1 MNKRTLLSV
10 LIAGA
15 CVAPF
20 MAQASNLQATSGEP
34 YTMKASDLA
43 KKEQELTNFPLMQS
57 VKETIRTLDNASV
70 ELIEPGR
77 AANPEN
83 VKRVEG
89 IVKASDWEYLF
100 PLRAQAYTYSN
111 FLKAVGK
118 FPALCQTYNDGRDSD
133 AICRKELATMFAH
146 FAQETGGHESWRP
159 EAEWRQA
166 LVHVRE
172 MGWSEGQKGGYNGEC
187 NPDVWQ
193 GQTWPCGKDKD
204 GDFLSYFGRGAKQ
217 LSYNYN
223 YGPFSEAMYGDVR
236 VLLDTPE
243 LVADTWL
250 NLASAI
256 FFFAYPQPPKPSMLQ
271 VIDGTWQPNEHDKA
285 NGLVPGFGV
294 TTQIIN
300 GGVECGGPT
309 EIAQS
314 QNRIKYYKEFANYL
328 KVPVPADEVLGCANM
343 KQFDEYGAG
352 ALKIYWEQDWG
363 WSADTPDGKTYA
375 CQLVGYQTPF
385 SAFKDGDYTKCVQ
398 KFYNVNIVND
408 DGTPVTPADTT
419 PADTTPS
426 EDTPADTTPAD
437 TTPSEDTPADTT
449 PPDDTTPADTT
460 PADDTAPVVVNHAP
474 VAIISGPVGA
484 VEAGAQ
490 VSLSAESS
498 TDEDGNKLTY
508 TWRSQDGQTLSGE
521 DKAVVTFTAP
531 EAATAKQYEVSLTVS
546 DGELSSTASYLL
558 NVKAKASTPSE
569 DEGAYP
575 GWSANSTYN
584 AGDIVNNH
592 GKLFQCKPFPYSGW
606 CNNAPTYYEP
616 GVGLAWS
623 DAWTAL

>member
-1 MNKRTLLSV
+1 RTLLSV

-15 CVAPF
+15 CVAPVI
-20 MAQASNLQATSGEP
+20 AQATMLKAESSVP

-43 KKEQELTNFPLMQS
+43 KKEKELTDFPLMKS
-57 VKETIRTLDNASV
+57 VKDTIRTLDNAQV
-70 ELIEPGR
+70 EQIEPGR
-77 AANPEN
+77 AANPVN

-89 IVKASDWEYLF
+89 ILKESDWEYLF
-100 PLRAQAYTYSN
+100 PLRAKDYSYSN

-118 FPALCQTYNDGRDSD
+118 FPALCDTYNDGRDSE

-146 FAQETGGHESWRP
+146 FAHETGGHESWRP
-159 EAEWRQA
+159 EPEWRQA
-166 LVHVRE
+166 LVYVRE

-236 VLLDTPE
+236 TLLDKPE

-271 VIDGTWQPNEHDKA
+271 VIDGTWQPNDHDKA

-343 KQFDEYGAG
+343 KQFDEGGAG

-398 KFYNVNIVND
+398 KFFNVNIVND
-408 DGTPVTPADTT
+408 DGSAVVPDETPA
-419 PADTTPS
+419 PAPAPS
-426 EDTPADTTPAD
+426 EDETPAPTPTPDETPA
-437 TTPSEDTPADTT
+437 PV
-449 PPDDTTPADTT
+449 PDDIPA
-460 PADDTAPVVVNHAP
+460 VVNHAP
-474 VAIISGPVGA
+474 VAQIAGPIGA

-490 VSLSAESS
+490 VSLSAEGS

-508 TWRSQDGQTLSGE
+508 TWRSQDGQTVTGD
-521 DKAVVTFTAP
+521 DKAVVTFNAP
-531 EAATAKQYEVSLTVS
+531 EAATAQQYEISLTVS
-546 DGELSSTASYLL
+546 DGELSSTTTYLL
-558 NVKAKASTPSE
+558 NVKAKAATPSQ
-569 DEGAYP
+569 DEGTSGSYP
-575 GWSANSTYN
+575 AWSANSKYS

-606 CNNAPTYYEP
+606 CNNAPMYYEP
-616 GVGLAWS
+616 GAGLAWS
-623 DAWTAL
+623 EAWTAL

>member
-1 MNKRTLLSV
+1 MNKRTLLSILV
-10 LIAGA
+10 AGA
-15 CVAPF
+15 CVAPV
-20 MAQASNLQATSGEP
+20 MAQANMLKAESSEP

-43 KKEQELTNFPLMQS
+43 KKEQELTDFPLMKS
-57 VKETIRTLDNASV
+57 VKATIRTLDNAQV
-70 ELIEPGR
+70 ELIEPGK
-77 AANPEN
+77 ATNPDN
-83 VKRVEG
+83 VKRVES
-89 IVKASDWEYLF
+89 ILKESDWEYLF
-100 PLRAQAYTYSN
+100 PLRAKEYSYSN

-118 FPALCQTYNDGRDSD
+118 FPALCDTYTDGRDSL

-166 LVHVRE
+166 LVYVRE

-223 YGPFSEAMYGDVR
+223 YGPFSEAMFGDVR
-236 VLLDTPE
+236 TLLDKPE

-271 VIDGTWQPNEHDKA
+271 VIDGTWQPNDHDKA

-314 QNRIKYYKEFANYL
+314 ENRIKYYKEFANYL
-328 KVPVPADEVLGCANM
+328 KVPVPENEVLGCANM
-343 KQFDEYGAG
+343 KQFDEGGAG

-385 SAFKDGDYTKCVQ
+385 SAFKEGDYTKCVQ
-398 KFYNVNIVND
+398 KFFNVNIIND
-408 DGTPVTPADTT
+408 DGSAVNPSDNTPADNT
-419 PADTTPS
+419 PADN
-426 EDTPADTTPAD
+426 TPADNTPAD
-437 TTPSEDTPADTT
+437 NTPADN
-449 PPDDTTPADTT
+449 TPADNT
-460 PADDTAPVVVNHAP
+460 PADDTPAVTNHAP
-474 VAIISGPVGA
+474 VAVISGPVGA
-484 VEAGAQ
+484 VDAGAQ
-490 VSLSAESS
+490 VSLSAEGS

-508 TWRSQDGQTLSGE
+508 TWRSQDGQTVSGE

-531 EAATAKQYEVSLTVS
+531 EAATAQQIEVSLTVS
-546 DGELSSTASYLL
+546 DGELSDTTTYLL
-558 NVKAKASTPSE
+558 NVKAKAQTPSG
-569 DEGAYP
+569 DEGSDTYAA
-575 GWSANSTYN
+575 WSANSKYN

-606 CNNAPTYYEP
+606 CNSAPAYYEP
-616 GVGLAWS
+616 GVGLAWA
-623 DAWTAL
+623 DAWIAL

>member
-15 CVAPF
+15 CVAPVI
-20 MAQASNLQATSGEP
+20 AQATMLKAESSVP
-34 YTMKASDLA
+34 YNMKASDLA
-43 KKEQELTNFPLMQS
+43 KKEKELTDFPLMKS
-57 VKETIRTLDNASV
+57 VKDTIRTLDNAQV
-70 ELIEPGR
+70 EQIEPGR
-77 AANPEN
+77 AANPVN

-89 IVKASDWEYLF
+89 ILKESDWEYLF
-100 PLRAQAYTYSN
+100 PLRAKDYSYSN

-118 FPALCQTYNDGRDSD
+118 FPALCDTYNDGRDSE

-166 LVHVRE
+166 LVYVRE

-236 VLLDTPE
+236 TLLDKPE

-271 VIDGTWQPNEHDKA
+271 VIDGTWQPNDHDKA

-343 KQFDEYGAG
+343 KQFDEGGAG

-398 KFYNVNIVND
+398 KFFNVNIVND
-408 DGTPVTPADTT
+408 DGSAVVPDETPA
-419 PADTTPS
+419 PAPAPS
-426 EDTPADTTPAD
+426 EDETPAPTPTPDETPA
-437 TTPSEDTPADTT
+437 PV
-449 PPDDTTPADTT
+449 PDDIPA
-460 PADDTAPVVVNHAP
+460 VVNHAP
-474 VAIISGPVGA
+474 VAQIAGPIGA

-490 VSLSAESS
+490 VSLSAEGS

-508 TWRSQDGQTLSGE
+508 TWRSQDGQTVTGD
-521 DKAVVTFTAP
+521 DKAVVTFNAP
-531 EAATAKQYEVSLTVS
+531 EAATAQQYEISLTVS
-546 DGELSSTASYLL
+546 DGELSSTTTYLL
-558 NVKAKASTPSE
+558 NVKAKAATPSQ
-569 DEGAYP
+569 DEGTSGSYP
-575 GWSANSTYN
+575 AWSANSKYS

-606 CNNAPTYYEP
+606 CNNAPMYYEP
-616 GVGLAWS
+616 GAGLAWS
-623 DAWTAL
+623 EAWTAL

>member
-15 CVAPF
+15 CIAPV
-20 MAQASNLQATSGEP
+20 MAQATMLKAESSEP

-43 KKEQELTNFPLMQS
+43 KKEKELTDFPLMQS
-57 VKETIRTLDNASV
+57 VKDTIRTLDNASV
-70 ELIEPGR
+70 EQIEPGR
-77 AANPEN
+77 ASNPAN

-89 IVKASDWEYLF
+89 ILKESDWEYLF
-100 PLRAQAYTYSN
+100 PLRAKDYSYSN

-118 FPALCQTYNDGRDSD
+118 FPALCDTYKDGRDSD

-166 LVHVRE
+166 LVYVRE

-187 NPDVWQ
+187 NTDVWQ

-223 YGPFSEAMYGDVR
+223 YGPFSEAMYGDVK
-236 VLLDTPE
+236 VLLEKPE

-271 VIDGTWQPNEHDKA
+271 VIDGTWQPNDHDKA

-343 KQFDEYGAG
+343 KQFDEGGAG

-363 WSADTPDGKTYA
+363 WSADTPDGKTYS

-385 SAFKDGDYTKCVQ
+385 SAFKEGDYTKCVQ
-398 KFYNVNIVND
+398 KFFNVNIVND
-408 DGTPVTPADTT
+408 DGSATKPDETPVTPTPDETPVIPVPDETPVTPVPDET
-419 PADTTPS
+419 PA
-426 EDTPADTTPAD
+426 A
-437 TTPSEDTPADTT
+437 
-449 PPDDTTPADTT
+449 
-460 PADDTAPVVVNHAP
+460 VNHAP
-474 VAIISGPVGA
+474 VAQIAGPIGA

-490 VSLSAESS
+490 VSLSAEGS

-508 TWRSQDGQTLSGE
+508 TWRSQDGQTVTGD

-531 EAATAKQYEVSLTVS
+531 EAATAQQYEVSLTVS
-546 DGELSSTASYLL
+546 DGELSNSTTYLL
-558 NVKAKASTPSE
+558 NVKAKAATPSQ
-569 DEGAYP
+569 DEGTSGDYAA
-575 GWSANSTYN
+575 WSANSKYK

-606 CNNAPTYYEP
+606 CNNAPAYYEP
-616 GVGLAWS
+616 GAGLAWS

>member
-15 CVAPF
+15 CVAPVI
-20 MAQASNLQATSGEP
+20 AQATMLKAESSVP

-43 KKEQELTNFPLMQS
+43 KKEKELTDFPLMKS
-57 VKETIRTLDNASV
+57 VKDTIRTLDNAQV
-70 ELIEPGR
+70 EQIEPGR
-77 AANPEN
+77 AANPVN

-89 IVKASDWEYLF
+89 ILKESDWEYLF
-100 PLRAQAYTYSN
+100 PLRAKDYSYSN

-118 FPALCQTYNDGRDSD
+118 FPALCDTYNDGRDSE

-159 EAEWRQA
+159 EPEWRQA
-166 LVHVRE
+166 LVYVRE

-236 VLLDTPE
+236 TLLDKPE

-271 VIDGTWQPNEHDKA
+271 VIDGTWQPNDHDKA

-343 KQFDEYGAG
+343 KQFDEGGAG

-398 KFYNVNIVND
+398 KFFNVNIVND
-408 DGTPVTPADTT
+408 DGSAVVPDETPA
-419 PADTTPS
+419 PAPAPS
-426 EDTPADTTPAD
+426 EDETPAPTPTPDETPA
-437 TTPSEDTPADTT
+437 PV
-449 PPDDTTPADTT
+449 PDDIPA
-460 PADDTAPVVVNHAP
+460 VVNHAP
-474 VAIISGPVGA
+474 VAQIAGPIGA

-490 VSLSAESS
+490 VSLSAEGS

-508 TWRSQDGQTLSGE
+508 TWRSQDGQTITGD
-521 DKAVVTFTAP
+521 DKAVVTFNAP
-531 EAATAKQYEVSLTVS
+531 EAATAQQYEISLTVS
-546 DGELSSTASYLL
+546 DGELSSTTTYLL
-558 NVKAKASTPSE
+558 NVKAKAATPSQ
-569 DEGAYP
+569 DEGTSGSYP
-575 GWSANSTYN
+575 AWSANSKYS

-606 CNNAPTYYEP
+606 CNNAPMYYEP
-616 GVGLAWS
+616 GAGLAWS
-623 DAWTAL
+623 EAWTAL

>member
-20 MAQASNLQATSGEP
+20 MAQAANLKETSSEP
-34 YTMKASDLA
+34 YTIKASDLA
-43 KKEQELTNFPLMQS
+43 KKEKELTDFPLMAS
-57 VKETIRTLDNASV
+57 VKETIQTLDNAQV

-77 AANPEN
+77 AANPDN

-118 FPALCQTYNDGRDSD
+118 FPALCKTYNDGRDSD

-146 FAQETGGHESWRP
+146 FAHESWRP

-236 VLLDTPE
+236 TLLDKPE

-271 VIDGTWQPNEHDKA
+271 VIDGTWQPNDHDKA

-328 KVPVPADEVLGCANM
+328 KVPVPANEVLGCANM
-343 KQFDEYGAG
+343 KQFDEGGAG

-363 WSADTPDGKTYA
+363 WSADTPDGKTYS

-385 SAFKDGDYTKCVQ
+385 SAFKEGDYSKCVQ
-398 KFYNVNIVND
+398 KFFNVKIVND
-408 DGTPVTPADTT
+408 DGSSVTPDETPVTPTPTPSGDET
-419 PADTTPS
+419 PAPTP
-426 EDTPADTTPAD
+426 TPDETPV
-437 TTPSEDTPADTT
+437 E
-449 PPDDTTPADTT
+449 
-460 PADDTAPVVVNHAP
+460 PVVVNHAP
-474 VAIISGPVGA
+474 VAQIAGPIGA

-490 VSLSAESS
+490 VSLSAEGS
-498 TDEDGNKLTY
+498 TDPDGNKLTY
-508 TWRSQDGQTLSGE
+508 TWRSQDGQTVTGQ

-531 EAATAKQYEVSLTVS
+531 ESATAQQYEVSLTVS
-546 DGELSSTASYLL
+546 DGELSSTTSYLL
-558 NVKAKASTPSE
+558 NVKAKAATPSGE
-569 DEGAYP
+569 DTSYP
-575 GWSANSTYN
+575 AWSANSKYN

-606 CNNAPTYYEP
+606 CNNSPTYYEP
-616 GVGLAWS
+616 GAGLAWAE
-623 DAWTAL
+623 AWTAL

>member
-15 CVAPF
+15 CVAPL
-20 MAQASNLQATSGEP
+20 MAQAANLKETSSEP

-43 KKEQELTNFPLMQS
+43 KKEKELTNFPLMTS
-57 VKETIRTLDNASV
+57 VKETIRTLDNAQV
-70 ELIEPGR
+70 EMIEPGR
-77 AANPEN
+77 TANPEN

-118 FPALCQTYNDGRDSD
+118 FPALCKTYDDGRDSD

-193 GQTWPCGKDKD
+193 GKTWPCGKDKD

-236 VLLDTPE
+236 TLLDKPE

-271 VIDGTWQPNEHDKA
+271 VIDGTWQPNDHDKA

-328 KVPVPADEVLGCANM
+328 KVPVPANEVLGCANM

-363 WSADTPDGKTYA
+363 WSPDTPNGSTYA

-398 KFYNVNIVND
+398 KNYKVNIVND
-408 DGTPVTPADTT
+408 DGSADTQVTPAPT
-419 PADTTPS
+419 PAP
-426 EDTPADTTPAD
+426 TPAEDETPAPAPAPVPD
-437 TTPSEDTPADTT
+437 ETPAE
-449 PPDDTTPADTT
+449 
-460 PADDTAPVVVNHAP
+460 PVVVNHAP
-474 VAIISGPVGA
+474 VAQIAGPIGA

-490 VSLSAESS
+490 VSLSAEGS
-498 TDEDGNKLTY
+498 TDADGNTLTY
-508 TWRSQDGQTLSGE
+508 TWRAQDGQTVAGE

-531 EAATAKQYEVSLTVS
+531 ESATAQQYEVSLTVS
-546 DGELSSTASYLL
+546 DGELSSTTSYLL

-569 DEGAYP
+569 DTSYP
-575 GWSANSTYN
+575 AWSANSKYN

-606 CNNAPTYYEP
+606 CNSAPSYYEP
-616 GVGLAWS
+616 GAGLAWA

>member
-15 CVAPF
+15 CIAPV
-20 MAQASNLQATSGEP
+20 MAQATMLKAESSEP

-43 KKEQELTNFPLMQS
+43 KKEKELTDFPLMQS
-57 VKETIRTLDNASV
+57 VKDTIRTLDNASV
-70 ELIEPGR
+70 EQIEPGR
-77 AANPEN
+77 ASNPAN

-89 IVKASDWEYLF
+89 ILKESDWEYLF
-100 PLRAQAYTYSN
+100 PLRAKDYSYSN

-118 FPALCQTYNDGRDSD
+118 FPALCDTYKDGRDSD
-133 AICRKELATMFAH
+133 AICRKALATMFAH

-166 LVHVRE
+166 LVYVRE

-187 NPDVWQ
+187 NTDVWQ

-223 YGPFSEAMYGDVR
+223 YGPFSEAMYGDVK
-236 VLLDTPE
+236 VLLEKPE

-271 VIDGTWQPNEHDKA
+271 VIDGTWQPNDRDKA

-343 KQFDEYGAG
+343 KQFDEGGAG

-363 WSADTPDGKTYA
+363 WSADTPDGKTYS

-385 SAFKDGDYTKCVQ
+385 SAFKDGDYTRCVQ
-398 KFYNVNIVND
+398 KFYKVNIVND
-408 DGTPVTPADTT
+408 DGSATTPDKIPVTPTPVPDETPTPVPDET
-419 PADTTPS
+419 PA
-426 EDTPADTTPAD
+426 A
-437 TTPSEDTPADTT
+437 
-449 PPDDTTPADTT
+449 
-460 PADDTAPVVVNHAP
+460 VNHAP
-474 VAIISGPVGA
+474 VAQIAGPIGA

-490 VSLSAESS
+490 VSLSAEGS

-508 TWRSQDGQTLSGE
+508 TWRSQDGQTVTGD

-531 EAATAKQYEVSLTVS
+531 EAATAQQYEVSLTVS
-546 DGELSSTASYLL
+546 DGELSNSTTYLL
-558 NVKAKASTPSE
+558 NVKAKEAAPSQ
-569 DEGAYP
+569 DEGTSGDYAA
-575 GWSANSTYN
+575 WSANSKYK

-606 CNNAPTYYEP
+606 CNNAPAYYEP
-616 GVGLAWS
+616 GAGLAWS
-623 DAWTAL
+623 EAWTAL

>member
-10 LIAGA
+10 LVAGA

-20 MAQASNLQATSGEP
+20 MAQAASLQATTSEP
-34 YTMKASDLA
+34 YTMNASDLA
-43 KKEQELTNFPLMQS
+43 KKEKELTSFPLMDA
-57 VKETIRTLDNASV
+57 VKETIKTLDNAQV

-118 FPALCQTYNDGRDSD
+118 FPALCKTYNDGRDSD

-236 VLLDTPE
+236 TLLDKPE

-271 VIDGTWQPNEHDKA
+271 VIDGTWQPNDHDKA

-314 QNRIKYYKEFANYL
+314 ENRIKYYKEFANYL
-328 KVPVPADEVLGCANM
+328 KVPVPANEVLGCANM
-343 KQFDEYGAG
+343 KQFDEGGAG

-363 WSADTPDGKTYA
+363 WSADTPSGETYS

-385 SAFKDGDYTKCVQ
+385 SAFKEGDYSKCVQ
-398 KFYNVNIVND
+398 KFFNVNIVND
-408 DGTPVTPADTT
+408 DGSVTPDETPVTPT
-419 PADTTPS
+419 PTPS
-426 EDTPADTTPAD
+426 EDETPAPAPVPDETPA
-437 TTPSEDTPADTT
+437 EPA
-449 PPDDTTPADTT
+449 
-460 PADDTAPVVVNHAP
+460 VVNHAP
-474 VAIISGPVGA
+474 VAHIAGPIGA
-484 VEAGAQ
+484 VEAGAH
-490 VSLSAESS
+490 VSLSAEGS
-498 TDEDGNKLTY
+498 TDADGNALTY
-508 TWRSQDGQTLSGE
+508 TWRSQDGQTVTGQ

-531 EAATAKQYEVSLTVS
+531 ESATAQQIEISLTVS
-546 DGELSSTASYLL
+546 DGELSSTTSYLL
-558 NVKAKASTPSE
+558 NVKAKAAPSQ
-569 DEGAYP
+569 DEGTSGDYAA
-575 GWSANSTYN
+575 WSANSKYK

-606 CNNAPTYYEP
+606 CNNAPAYYEP
-616 GVGLAWS
+616 GAGLAWS

>member
-15 CVAPF
+15 CVAPVI
-20 MAQASNLQATSGEP
+20 AQATMLKAESSVP

-43 KKEQELTNFPLMQS
+43 KKEKELTDFPLMKS
-57 VKETIRTLDNASV
+57 VKDTIRTLDNAQV
-70 ELIEPGR
+70 EQIEPGR
-77 AANPEN
+77 AANPVN

-89 IVKASDWEYLF
+89 ILKESDWEYLF
-100 PLRAQAYTYSN
+100 PLRAKDYSYSN

-118 FPALCQTYNDGRDSD
+118 FPALCDTYNDGRDSE

-159 EAEWRQA
+159 EPEWRQA
-166 LVHVRE
+166 LVYVRE

-236 VLLDTPE
+236 TLLDKPE

-271 VIDGTWQPNEHDKA
+271 VIDGTWQPNDHDKA

-343 KQFDEYGAG
+343 KQFDEGGAG

-398 KFYNVNIVND
+398 KFFNVNIVND
-408 DGTPVTPADTT
+408 DGSAVVPDETPA
-419 PADTTPS
+419 PAPAPS
-426 EDTPADTTPAD
+426 EDETPAPTPTPDETPA
-437 TTPSEDTPADTT
+437 PV
-449 PPDDTTPADTT
+449 PDDIPA
-460 PADDTAPVVVNHAP
+460 VVNHAP
-474 VAIISGPVGA
+474 VAQIAGPIGA

-490 VSLSAESS
+490 VSLSAEGS

-508 TWRSQDGQTLSGE
+508 TWRSQDGQTVTGD
-521 DKAVVTFTAP
+521 DKAVVTFNAP
-531 EAATAKQYEVSLTVS
+531 EAATAQQYEISLTVS
-546 DGELSSTASYLL
+546 DGELSSTTTYLL
-558 NVKAKASTPSE
+558 NVKAKAATPSQ
-569 DEGAYP
+569 DEGTSGSYP
-575 GWSANSTYN
+575 AWSANSKYS

-606 CNNAPTYYEP
+606 CNNAPAYYEP
-616 GVGLAWS
+616 GAGLAWS

>member
-15 CVAPF
+15 CVAPVI
-20 MAQASNLQATSGEP
+20 AQATMLKAESSVP

-43 KKEQELTNFPLMQS
+43 KKEKELTDFPLMKS
-57 VKETIRTLDNASV
+57 VKDTIRTLDNAQV
-70 ELIEPGR
+70 EQIEPGR
-77 AANPEN
+77 AANPVN

-89 IVKASDWEYLF
+89 ILKESDWEYLF
-100 PLRAQAYTYSN
+100 PLRAKDYSYSN

-118 FPALCQTYNDGRDSD
+118 FPALCDTYNDGRDSE

-159 EAEWRQA
+159 EPEWRQA
-166 LVHVRE
+166 LVYVRE

-236 VLLDTPE
+236 TLLDKPE

-271 VIDGTWQPNEHDKA
+271 VIDGTWQPNDHDKA

-343 KQFDEYGAG
+343 KQFDEGGAG

-398 KFYNVNIVND
+398 KFFNVNIVND
-408 DGTPVTPADTT
+408 DGSAVVPDETPA
-419 PADTTPS
+419 PAPAPS
-426 EDTPADTTPAD
+426 EDETPAPTPTPDETPA
-437 TTPSEDTPADTT
+437 PV
-449 PPDDTTPADTT
+449 PDDIPA
-460 PADDTAPVVVNHAP
+460 VVNHAP
-474 VAIISGPVGA
+474 VAQIAGPIGA

-490 VSLSAESS
+490 VSLSAEGS

-508 TWRSQDGQTLSGE
+508 TWRSQDGQTVTGD
-521 DKAVVTFTAP
+521 DKAVVTFNAP
-531 EAATAKQYEVSLTVS
+531 EAATAQQYEISLTVS
-546 DGELSSTASYLL
+546 DGELSSTTTYLL
-558 NVKAKASTPSE
+558 NVKAKAATPSQ
-569 DEGAYP
+569 DEGTSGSYP
-575 GWSANSTYN
+575 AWSANSKYS

-592 GKLFQCKPFPYSGW
+592 GKQFQCKPFPYSGW
-606 CNNAPTYYEP
+606 CNNAPMYYEP
-616 GVGLAWS
+616 GAGLAWS
-623 DAWTAL
+623 EAWTAL

>member
-10 LIAGA
+10 LIARA
-15 CVAPF
+15 CVAPL
-20 MAQASNLQATSGEP
+20 MAQAANLKETSSEP
-34 YTMKASDLA
+34 YTIKASDLA
-43 KKEQELTNFPLMQS
+43 KKEKELTDFPLMAS
-57 VKETIRTLDNASV
+57 VKETIQTLDNAQV

-77 AANPEN
+77 AANPDN

-118 FPALCQTYNDGRDSD
+118 FPALCKTYNDGRDSD

-236 VLLDTPE
+236 TLLDKPE

-271 VIDGTWQPNEHDKA
+271 VIDGTWQPNDHDKA

-328 KVPVPADEVLGCANM
+328 KVPVPANEVLGCANM
-343 KQFDEYGAG
+343 KQFDEGGAG

-363 WSADTPDGKTYA
+363 WSADTPDGKTYS

-385 SAFKDGDYTKCVQ
+385 SAFKDGDYSKCVQ
-398 KFYNVNIVND
+398 HFFNVKIVND
-408 DGTPVTPADTT
+408 EGSSETPDETPVTPT
-419 PADTTPS
+419 PTPS
-426 EDTPADTTPAD
+426 
-437 TTPSEDTPADTT
+437 
-449 PPDDTTPADTT
+449 DDET
-460 PADDTAPVVVNHAP
+460 PVVVNHAP
-474 VAIISGPVGA
+474 VAQIAGPIGA

-490 VSLSAESS
+490 VSLSAEGS
-498 TDEDGNKLTY
+498 TDPDGNTLTY
-508 TWRSQDGQTLSGE
+508 TWRSQDGQTVTGQ

-531 EAATAKQYEVSLTVS
+531 ESATAQQYEVSLTVS
-546 DGELSSTASYLL
+546 DGELSSTTSYLL
-558 NVKAKASTPSE
+558 NVKAKAATPSGE
-569 DEGAYP
+569 DTSYP
-575 GWSANSTYN
+575 AWSANSKYN

-616 GVGLAWS
+616 GAGLAWAE
-623 DAWTAL
+623 AWTAL

>member
-15 CVAPF
+15 CVAPVI
-20 MAQASNLQATSGEP
+20 AQATMLKAESSVP

-43 KKEQELTNFPLMQS
+43 KKEKELTDFPLMKS
-57 VKETIRTLDNASV
+57 VKDTIRTLDNAQV
-70 ELIEPGR
+70 EQIEPGR
-77 AANPEN
+77 AANPVN

-89 IVKASDWEYLF
+89 ILKESDWEYLF
-100 PLRAQAYTYSN
+100 PLRAKDYSYSN

-118 FPALCQTYNDGRDSD
+118 FPALCDTYNDGRDSE

-159 EAEWRQA
+159 EPEWRQA
-166 LVHVRE
+166 LVYVRE

-236 VLLDTPE
+236 TLLDKPE

-271 VIDGTWQPNEHDKA
+271 VIDGTWQPNDHDKA

-343 KQFDEYGAG
+343 KQFDEGGAG

-398 KFYNVNIVND
+398 KFFNVNIVND
-408 DGTPVTPADTT
+408 DGSAVVPDETPA
-419 PADTTPS
+419 PAPAPS
-426 EDTPADTTPAD
+426 EDETPAPIPTPDETPA
-437 TTPSEDTPADTT
+437 PV
-449 PPDDTTPADTT
+449 PDDIPA
-460 PADDTAPVVVNHAP
+460 VVNHAP
-474 VAIISGPVGA
+474 VAQIAGPIGA

-490 VSLSAESS
+490 VSLSAEGS

-508 TWRSQDGQTLSGE
+508 TWRSQDGQTVTGD
-521 DKAVVTFTAP
+521 DKAVVTFNAP
-531 EAATAKQYEVSLTVS
+531 EAATAQQYEISLTVS
-546 DGELSSTASYLL
+546 DGELSSTTTYLL
-558 NVKAKASTPSE
+558 NVKAKAATPSQ
-569 DEGAYP
+569 DEGTSGSYP
-575 GWSANSTYN
+575 AWSANSKYS

-606 CNNAPTYYEP
+606 CNNAPMYYEP
-616 GVGLAWS
+616 GAGLAWS
-623 DAWTAL
+623 EAWTAL

>member
-15 CVAPF
+15 CVAPL
-20 MAQASNLQATSGEP
+20 MAQAANLKETSSEP
-34 YTMKASDLA
+34 YTIKASDLA
-43 KKEQELTNFPLMQS
+43 KKEKELTDFPLMAS
-57 VKETIRTLDNASV
+57 VKETIQTLDNAQV

-77 AANPEN
+77 AANPDN

-118 FPALCQTYNDGRDSD
+118 FPALCKTYNDGRDSD

-236 VLLDTPE
+236 TLLDKPE

-271 VIDGTWQPNEHDKA
+271 VIDGTWQPNDHDKA

-328 KVPVPADEVLGCANM
+328 KVPVPANEVLGCANM
-343 KQFDEYGAG
+343 KQFDEGGAG

-363 WSADTPDGKTYA
+363 WSADTPDGKTYS

-385 SAFKDGDYTKCVQ
+385 SAFKDGDYSKCVQ
-398 KFYNVNIVND
+398 HFFNVKIVND
-408 DGTPVTPADTT
+408 EGSSETPDETPVTPT
-419 PADTTPS
+419 PTPS
-426 EDTPADTTPAD
+426 
-437 TTPSEDTPADTT
+437 
-449 PPDDTTPADTT
+449 DDET
-460 PADDTAPVVVNHAP
+460 PVVVNHAP
-474 VAIISGPVGA
+474 VAQIAGPIGA

-490 VSLSAESS
+490 VSLSAEGS
-498 TDEDGNKLTY
+498 TDPDGNTLTY
-508 TWRSQDGQTLSGE
+508 TWRSKDGQTVTGQ

-531 EAATAKQYEVSLTVS
+531 ESATAQQYEVSLTVS
-546 DGELSSTASYLL
+546 DGELSSTTSYLL
-558 NVKAKASTPSE
+558 NVKAKAATPSGE
-569 DEGAYP
+569 DTSYP
-575 GWSANSTYN
+575 AWSANSKYN

-616 GVGLAWS
+616 GAGLAWAE
-623 DAWTAL
+623 AWTAL

>member
-15 CVAPF
+15 CVAPL
-20 MAQASNLQATSGEP
+20 MAQAANLKETSSEP
-34 YTMKASDLA
+34 YTIKASDLA
-43 KKEQELTNFPLMQS
+43 KKEKELTDFPLMAS
-57 VKETIRTLDNASV
+57 VKETIQTLDNAQV

-77 AANPEN
+77 AANPDN

-118 FPALCQTYNDGRDSD
+118 FPALCKTYNDGRDSD

-236 VLLDTPE
+236 TLLDKPE

-271 VIDGTWQPNEHDKA
+271 VIDGTWQPNDHDKA

-328 KVPVPADEVLGCANM
+328 KVPVPANEVLGCANM
-343 KQFDEYGAG
+343 KQFDEGGAG

-363 WSADTPDGKTYA
+363 WSADTPDGKTYS

-385 SAFKDGDYTKCVQ
+385 SAFKDGDYSKCVQ
-398 KFYNVNIVND
+398 HFFNVKIVND
-408 DGTPVTPADTT
+408 EGSSETPDETPVTPT
-419 PADTTPS
+419 PTPS
-426 EDTPADTTPAD
+426 
-437 TTPSEDTPADTT
+437 
-449 PPDDTTPADTT
+449 DDET
-460 PADDTAPVVVNHAP
+460 PVVVNHAP
-474 VAIISGPVGA
+474 VAQIAGPIGA

-490 VSLSAESS
+490 VSLSAEGS
-498 TDEDGNKLTY
+498 TDPDGNTLTY
-508 TWRSQDGQTLSGE
+508 TWRSQDGQTVTGQ

-531 EAATAKQYEVSLTVS
+531 ESATAQQYEVSLTVS
-546 DGELSSTASYLL
+546 DGELSSTTSYLL
-558 NVKAKASTPSE
+558 NVKAKAATPSGE
-569 DEGAYP
+569 DTSYP
-575 GWSANSTYN
+575 AWSANSKYN

-592 GKLFQCKPFPYSGW
+592 GKLFQCEPFPYSGW

-616 GVGLAWS
+616 GAGLAWAE
-623 DAWTAL
+623 AWTAL

>member
-15 CVAPF
+15 CIAPV
-20 MAQASNLQATSGEP
+20 MAQATMLKAESSEP

-43 KKEQELTNFPLMQS
+43 KKEKELTDFPLMQS
-57 VKETIRTLDNASV
+57 VKDTIRTLDNASV
-70 ELIEPGR
+70 EQIEPGR
-77 AANPEN
+77 ASNPAN

-89 IVKASDWEYLF
+89 ILKESDWEYLF
-100 PLRAQAYTYSN
+100 PLRAKDYSYSN

-118 FPALCQTYNDGRDSD
+118 FPALCDTYKDGRDSD

-166 LVHVRE
+166 LVYVRE

-223 YGPFSEAMYGDVR
+223 YGPFSEAMYGDVK
-236 VLLDTPE
+236 VLLDKPE

-271 VIDGTWQPNEHDKA
+271 VIDGTWQPNDHDKA

-343 KQFDEYGAG
+343 KQFDEGGAG

-363 WSADTPDGKTYA
+363 WSADTPDGKTYS

-398 KFYNVNIVND
+398 KFFNVNIVND
-408 DGTPVTPADTT
+408 DGSATKPDETPVTPTPDETPVTPVPDETPVTPVPDET
-419 PADTTPS
+419 PA
-426 EDTPADTTPAD
+426 A
-437 TTPSEDTPADTT
+437 
-449 PPDDTTPADTT
+449 
-460 PADDTAPVVVNHAP
+460 VNHAP
-474 VAIISGPVGA
+474 VAQIAGPIGA

-490 VSLSAESS
+490 VSLSAEGS

-508 TWRSQDGQTLSGE
+508 TWRSQDGQTVTGD

-531 EAATAKQYEVSLTVS
+531 EAATAQQYEVSLTVS
-546 DGELSSTASYLL
+546 DGELSSTTTYLL
-558 NVKAKASTPSE
+558 NVKAKAATPSQ
-569 DEGAYP
+569 DEGTSGSYP
-575 GWSANSTYN
+575 AWSANSKYS

-606 CNNAPTYYEP
+606 CNNAPMYYEP
-616 GVGLAWS
+616 GAGLAWS
-623 DAWTAL
+623 EAWTAL

>member
-10 LIAGA
+10 LVAGA

-20 MAQASNLQATSGEP
+20 MAQAASLQATTSEP
-34 YTMKASDLA
+34 YTMNASDLA
-43 KKEQELTNFPLMQS
+43 KKEKELTSFPLMDA
-57 VKETIRTLDNASV
+57 VKETIKTLDNAQV

-118 FPALCQTYNDGRDSD
+118 FPALCKTYNDGRDSD

-236 VLLDTPE
+236 TLLDKPE

-271 VIDGTWQPNEHDKA
+271 VIDGTWQPNDHDKA

-314 QNRIKYYKEFANYL
+314 ENRIKYYKEFANYL
-328 KVPVPADEVLGCANM
+328 KVPVPANEVLGCANM
-343 KQFDEYGAG
+343 KQFDEGGAG

-363 WSADTPDGKTYA
+363 WSADTPSGETYS

-385 SAFKDGDYTKCVQ
+385 SAFKEGDYSKCVQ
-398 KFYNVNIVND
+398 KFFNVNIVND
-408 DGTPVTPADTT
+408 DGSVTPDETPVTPT
-419 PADTTPS
+419 PTPS
-426 EDTPADTTPAD
+426 EDETPAPVPDETPA
-437 TTPSEDTPADTT
+437 EPA
-449 PPDDTTPADTT
+449 
-460 PADDTAPVVVNHAP
+460 VVNHAP
-474 VAIISGPVGA
+474 VAHIAGPIGA
-484 VEAGAQ
+484 VEAGAH
-490 VSLSAESS
+490 VSLSAEGS
-498 TDEDGNKLTY
+498 TDADGNALTY
-508 TWRSQDGQTLSGE
+508 TWRSQDGQTVTGQ

-531 EAATAKQYEVSLTVS
+531 ESATAQQIEISLTVS
-546 DGELSSTASYLL
+546 DGELSSTTSYLL
-558 NVKAKASTPSE
+558 NVKAKAAPSQ
-569 DEGAYP
+569 DEGTSGDYAA
-575 GWSANSTYN
+575 WSANSKYK

-606 CNNAPTYYEP
+606 CNNAPAYYEP
-616 GVGLAWS
+616 GAGLAWS

>member
-10 LIAGA
+10 LVAGA
-15 CVAPF
+15 CIAPF
-20 MAQASNLQATSGEP
+20 MNQAASLQATSSEP

-43 KKEQELTNFPLMQS
+43 KKEHELTSFPLMAS
-57 VKETIRTLDNASV
+57 VKDTIRTLDNAQV
-70 ELIEPGR
+70 EMIEPGR
-77 AANPEN
+77 AANPDN

-89 IVKASDWEYLF
+89 IVKESDWEYLF
-100 PLRAQAYTYSN
+100 PMRAASYTYSN

-118 FPALCQTYNDGRDSD
+118 FPALCKSYNDGRDSD

-187 NPDVWQ
+187 NPEIWQ

-204 GDFLSYFGRGAKQ
+204 GDFVSYFGRGAKQ

-223 YGPFSEAMYGDVR
+223 YGPFSEAMFGTVR
-236 VLLDTPE
+236 ILLDKPE

-271 VIDGTWQPNEHDKA
+271 VIDGTWQPNDHDKA

-328 KVPVPADEVLGCANM
+328 KVPIPANEVLGCANM
-343 KQFDEYGAG
+343 KQFDEGGSG

-363 WSADTPDGKTYA
+363 WSAETPSGQTYS

-385 SAFKDGDYTKCVQ
+385 SAFKDGDYTRCVL
-398 KFYNVNIVND
+398 KNFNVNISGDENSSIK
-408 DGTPVTPADTT
+408 PE
-419 PADTTPS
+419 
-426 EDTPADTTPAD
+426 EDI
-437 TTPSEDTPADTT
+437 SGGNEES
-449 PPDDTTPADTT
+449 
-460 PADDTAPVVVNHAP
+460 VP
-474 VAIISGPVGA
+474 VAHISGPIGA
-484 VEAGAQ
+484 VDAGAR
-490 VSLSAESS
+490 VSLSAEGS
-498 TDEDGNKLTY
+498 TYKKGNKLTY
-508 TWRSQDGQTLSGE
+508 TWRFLDGQIIDGYNKT
-521 DKAVVTFTAP
+521 VVTLKAP
-531 EAATAKQYEVSLTVS
+531 ETTTDQQYEISLTVS
-546 DGELSSTASYLL
+546 DGRLSSSTSYLL
-558 NVKAKASTPSE
+558 NVKAKSQASLD
-569 DEGAYP
+569 DEGTTGSYP
-575 GWSANSTYN
+575 SWSANKKYN
-584 AGDIVNNH
+584 SGDIVNNN
-592 GKLFQCKPFPYSGW
+592 GALFQCKPFPYGGW
-606 CNNAPTYYEP
+606 CNNSPSYYEP
-616 GVGLAWS
+616 GVGHAWS

>member
-15 CVAPF
+15 CIAPV
-20 MAQASNLQATSGEP
+20 MAQATMLKAESSEP

-43 KKEQELTNFPLMQS
+43 KKEKELTDFPLMQS
-57 VKETIRTLDNASV
+57 VKDTIRTLDNASV
-70 ELIEPGR
+70 EQIEPGR
-77 AANPEN
+77 ASNPVN

-89 IVKASDWEYLF
+89 ILNESDWEYLF
-100 PLRAQAYTYSN
+100 PLRAKDYSYSN

-118 FPALCQTYNDGRDSD
+118 FPALCDTYKDGRDSD

-166 LVHVRE
+166 LVYVRE

-187 NPDVWQ
+187 NTDVWQ

-223 YGPFSEAMYGDVR
+223 YGPFSEAMYGDVK
-236 VLLDTPE
+236 VLLEKPE

-271 VIDGTWQPNEHDKA
+271 VIDGTWQPNDRDKA

-328 KVPVPADEVLGCANM
+328 KVPVPANEVLGCANM
-343 KQFDEYGAG
+343 KQFDEGGAG

-363 WSADTPDGKTYA
+363 WSADTPDGKTYS

-408 DGTPVTPADTT
+408 DGSATKPDETPVTPT
-419 PADTTPS
+419 PTPS
-426 EDTPADTTPAD
+426 EDETPVTPTPTPDETPAEPA
-437 TTPSEDTPADTT
+437 A
-449 PPDDTTPADTT
+449 
-460 PADDTAPVVVNHAP
+460 VNHAP
-474 VAIISGPVGA
+474 VAQIAGPIGA

-490 VSLSAESS
+490 VSLSAEGS

-508 TWRSQDGQTLSGE
+508 TWRSQDGQTVTGD

-531 EAATAKQYEVSLTVS
+531 EAATAQQYEVSLTVS
-546 DGELSSTASYLL
+546 DGELSSTTSYLL
-558 NVKAKASTPSE
+558 NVKAKEAAPSK
-569 DEGAYP
+569 DEGTSGDYAA
-575 GWSANSTYN
+575 WSANSKYK

-606 CNNAPTYYEP
+606 CNNAPAYYEP
-616 GVGLAWS
+616 GAGLAWS

>member
-15 CVAPF
+15 CVAPVI
-20 MAQASNLQATSGEP
+20 AQATMLKAESSVP

-43 KKEQELTNFPLMQS
+43 KKEKELTDFPLMKS
-57 VKETIRTLDNASV
+57 VKDTIRTLDNAQV
-70 ELIEPGR
+70 EQIEPGR
-77 AANPEN
+77 AANPVN

-89 IVKASDWEYLF
+89 ILKESDWEYLF
-100 PLRAQAYTYSN
+100 PLRAKDYSYSN

-118 FPALCQTYNDGRDSD
+118 FPALCDTYNDGRDSD

-159 EAEWRQA
+159 EPEWRQA
-166 LVHVRE
+166 LVYVRE

-236 VLLDTPE
+236 TLLDKPE

-271 VIDGTWQPNEHDKA
+271 VIDGTWQPNDHDKA

-343 KQFDEYGAG
+343 KQFDEGGAG

-398 KFYNVNIVND
+398 KFFNVNIVND
-408 DGTPVTPADTT
+408 DGSAVVPDETPAPT
-419 PADTTPS
+419 PTPS
-426 EDTPADTTPAD
+426 EDETPTPAPTPDETPAPVPD
-437 TTPSEDTPADTT
+437 ETPA
-449 PPDDTTPADTT
+449 P
-460 PADDTAPVVVNHAP
+460 VNHAP
-474 VAIISGPVGA
+474 VAQIAGPIGA

-490 VSLSAESS
+490 VSLSAEGS

-508 TWRSQDGQTLSGE
+508 TWRSQDGQTVTGD
-521 DKAVVTFTAP
+521 DKAVVTFNAP
-531 EAATAKQYEVSLTVS
+531 EAATAQQYEISLTVS
-546 DGELSSTASYLL
+546 DGELSSTTTYLL
-558 NVKAKASTPSE
+558 NVKAKAATPSQ
-569 DEGAYP
+569 DEGTSGSYP
-575 GWSANSTYN
+575 AWSANSKYS

-606 CNNAPTYYEP
+606 CNNAPMYYEP
-616 GVGLAWS
+616 GAGLAWS
-623 DAWTAL
+623 EAWTAL

>member
-1 MNKRTLLSV
+1 MNKRTLLSILV
-10 LIAGA
+10 AGA
-15 CVAPF
+15 CVAPV
-20 MAQASNLQATSGEP
+20 MAQASLLKAESSEP
-34 YTMKASDLA
+34 YTMKASDLT
-43 KKEQELTNFPLMQS
+43 KKEKELTNFPLMQS
-57 VKETIRTLDNASV
+57 VKATIRTLDNAQV

-77 AANPEN
+77 AANPDN
-83 VKRVEG
+83 VKRVES
-89 IVKASDWEYLF
+89 ILKESDWEYLF
-100 PLRAQAYTYSN
+100 PLRAKDYSYSN

-118 FPALCQTYNDGRDSD
+118 FPALCDNYTDGRDSL

-166 LVHVRE
+166 LVYVRE

-223 YGPFSEAMYGDVR
+223 YGPFSEAMFGDVR
-236 VLLDTPE
+236 TLLNKPE

-271 VIDGTWQPNEHDKA
+271 VIDGTWQPNDHDKA

-328 KVPVPADEVLGCANM
+328 KVPVAADEVLGCANM
-343 KQFDEYGAG
+343 KQFDEGGAG

-363 WSADTPDGKTYA
+363 WSADTPNGQTYS

-398 KFYNVNIVND
+398 KFFNVNVVND
-408 DGTPVTPADTT
+408 DGSATTPTDETPAETTPSDTTPSDTTPADTT
-419 PADTTPS
+419 PADTTP
-426 EDTPADTTPAD
+426 ADTTPAD
-437 TTPSEDTPADTT
+437 TTPAEE
-449 PPDDTTPADTT
+449 TTPAVT
-460 PADDTAPVVVNHAP
+460 NHAP
-474 VAIISGPVGA
+474 VAAIAGPVGA

-490 VSLSAESS
+490 VSLSGEGS

-521 DKAVVTFTAP
+521 DKGVVTFTAP
-531 EAATAKQYEVSLTVS
+531 EAATAQQYEISLTVS
-546 DGELSSTASYLL
+546 DGELSSTTTYLL
-558 NVKAKASTPSE
+558 NVKAKAATPAQ
-569 DEGAYP
+569 DEGTSGSYAA
-575 GWSANSTYN
+575 WSANSKYQ

-606 CNNAPTYYEP
+606 CNSAPSYYEP
-616 GVGLAWS
+616 GAGLAWGE
-623 DAWTAL
+623 AWTAL

>member
-1 MNKRTLLSV
+1 MNKRTLLSILV
-10 LIAGA
+10 AGA
-15 CVAPF
+15 CVAPV
-20 MAQASNLQATSGEP
+20 MAQANMLKAESSEP
-34 YTMKASDLA
+34 YTIKASDLA
-43 KKEQELTNFPLMQS
+43 KKEQALTDFPLMKS
-57 VKETIRTLDNASV
+57 VKATIRTLDNALV
-70 ELIEPGR
+70 EQIEPGK
-77 AANPEN
+77 ATNPDN
-83 VKRVEG
+83 VKRVES
-89 IVKASDWEYLF
+89 ILKESDWEYLF
-100 PLRAQAYTYSN
+100 PLRAKEYSYSN
-111 FLKAVGK
+111 LLKAVGK
-118 FPALCQTYNDGRDSD
+118 FPALCDTYTDGRDSL

-166 LVHVRE
+166 LVYVRE

-223 YGPFSEAMYGDVR
+223 YGPFSEAMFGDVR
-236 VLLDTPE
+236 TLLDKPE

-271 VIDGTWQPNEHDKA
+271 VIDGTWQPNDHDKA

-314 QNRIKYYKEFANYL
+314 ENRIKYYKEFANYL
-328 KVPVPADEVLGCANM
+328 KVPVPENEVLGCANM
-343 KQFDEYGAG
+343 KQFDEGGAG
-352 ALKIYWEQDWG
+352 ALIIYWEKDWG

-385 SAFKDGDYTKCVQ
+385 SAFKEGDYTKCVQ
-398 KFYNVNIVND
+398 KFFNVNIVND
-408 DGTPVTPADTT
+408 DGSAVNPSDNTPADNT
-419 PADTTPS
+419 PADN
-426 EDTPADTTPAD
+426 TPADNTPAD
-437 TTPSEDTPADTT
+437 NTPADN
-449 PPDDTTPADTT
+449 TPADET
-460 PADDTAPVVVNHAP
+460 PAVTNHAP
-474 VAIISGPVGA
+474 VAVISGPVGA
-484 VEAGAQ
+484 VDAGAQ
-490 VSLSAESS
+490 VSLSAEGS

-508 TWRSQDGQTLSGE
+508 TWRSQDGQTVSGE

-531 EAATAKQYEVSLTVS
+531 EAATAQQIEVSLTVS
-546 DGELSSTASYLL
+546 DGELSDTTTYLL
-558 NVKAKASTPSE
+558 NVKAKAQTPSG
-569 DEGAYP
+569 DEGSDTYAA
-575 GWSANSTYN
+575 WSANNKYN

-606 CNNAPTYYEP
+606 CNSTPAYYEP
-616 GVGLAWS
+616 GVGLAWA

>member
-20 MAQASNLQATSGEP
+20 MAQAANLKETSSEP
-34 YTMKASDLA
+34 YTIKASDLA
-43 KKEQELTNFPLMQS
+43 KKEKELTDFPLMAS
-57 VKETIRTLDNASV
+57 VKETIQTLDNAQV

-77 AANPEN
+77 AANPDN

-118 FPALCQTYNDGRDSD
+118 FPALCKTYNDGRDSD

-236 VLLDTPE
+236 TLLDKPE

-271 VIDGTWQPNEHDKA
+271 VIDGTWQPNDHDKA

-328 KVPVPADEVLGCANM
+328 KVPVPANEVLGCANM
-343 KQFDEYGAG
+343 KQFDEGGAG

-363 WSADTPDGKTYA
+363 WSADTPDGKTYS

-385 SAFKDGDYTKCVQ
+385 SAFKEGDYSKCVQ
-398 KFYNVNIVND
+398 KFFNVKIVNY
-408 DGTPVTPADTT
+408 DGSSVTPDETPVTPT
-419 PADTTPS
+419 PTPD
-426 EDTPADTTPAD
+426 ETPV
-437 TTPSEDTPADTT
+437 E
-449 PPDDTTPADTT
+449 
-460 PADDTAPVVVNHAP
+460 PVVVNRAP
-474 VAIISGPVGA
+474 VAQIAGPIGA

-490 VSLSAESS
+490 VSLSAEGS
-498 TDEDGNKLTY
+498 TDPDGNKLTY
-508 TWRSQDGQTLSGE
+508 TWRSQDGQTVTGQ

-531 EAATAKQYEVSLTVS
+531 ESATAQQYEVSLTVS
-546 DGELSSTASYLL
+546 DGELSSTTSYLL
-558 NVKAKASTPSE
+558 NVKAKAATPSGE
-569 DEGAYP
+569 DTSYP
-575 GWSANSTYN
+575 AWSANSKYN

-606 CNNAPTYYEP
+606 CNNSPTYYEP
-616 GVGLAWS
+616 GAGLAWAE
-623 DAWTAL
+623 AWTAL

>member
-15 CVAPF
+15 CIAPV
-20 MAQASNLQATSGEP
+20 MAQATMLKAESSEP

-43 KKEQELTNFPLMQS
+43 KKEKELTDFPLMQS
-57 VKETIRTLDNASV
+57 VKDTIRTLDNASV
-70 ELIEPGR
+70 EQIEPGR
-77 AANPEN
+77 ASNPVN

-89 IVKASDWEYLF
+89 ILKESDWEYLF
-100 PLRAQAYTYSN
+100 PLRAKDYSYSN

-118 FPALCQTYNDGRDSD
+118 FPALCDTYKDGRDSD

-166 LVHVRE
+166 LVYVRE

-187 NPDVWQ
+187 NTDVWQ

-223 YGPFSEAMYGDVR
+223 YGPFSEAMYGDVK
-236 VLLDTPE
+236 VLLEKPE

-271 VIDGTWQPNEHDKA
+271 VIDGTWQPNDHDKA

-343 KQFDEYGAG
+343 KQFDEGGAG

-385 SAFKDGDYTKCVQ
+385 SAFKEGDYTKCVQ
-398 KFYNVNIVND
+398 KFYKVNIVND
-408 DGTPVTPADTT
+408 DGSATKPDETPVTPTPDETPITPVPDETPVTPVPDET
-419 PADTTPS
+419 PA
-426 EDTPADTTPAD
+426 A
-437 TTPSEDTPADTT
+437 
-449 PPDDTTPADTT
+449 
-460 PADDTAPVVVNHAP
+460 VNHAP
-474 VAIISGPVGA
+474 VAQIAGPIGA

-490 VSLSAESS
+490 VSLSAEGS

-508 TWRSQDGQTLSGE
+508 TWRSQDGQTVTGD

-531 EAATAKQYEVSLTVS
+531 EAATAQQYEVSLTVS
-546 DGELSSTASYLL
+546 DGELSNSTTYLL
-558 NVKAKASTPSE
+558 NVKAKAATPSQ
-569 DEGAYP
+569 DEGTSGDYAA
-575 GWSANSTYN
+575 WSANSKYK

-606 CNNAPTYYEP
+606 CNNAPAYYEP
-616 GVGLAWS
+616 GAGLAWS
-623 DAWTAL
+623 EAWTAL

>member
-15 CVAPF
+15 CVAPVI
-20 MAQASNLQATSGEP
+20 AQATMLKAESSVP

-43 KKEQELTNFPLMQS
+43 KKEKELTDFPLMKS
-57 VKETIRTLDNASV
+57 VKDTIRTLDNAQV
-70 ELIEPGR
+70 EQIEPGR
-77 AANPEN
+77 AANPVN

-89 IVKASDWEYLF
+89 ILKESDWEYLF
-100 PLRAQAYTYSN
+100 PLRAKDYSYSN

-118 FPALCQTYNDGRDSD
+118 FPALCDTYNDGRDSE

-159 EAEWRQA
+159 EPEWRQA
-166 LVHVRE
+166 LVYVRE

-236 VLLDTPE
+236 TLLDKPE

-271 VIDGTWQPNEHDKA
+271 VIDGTWQPNDHDKA

-343 KQFDEYGAG
+343 KQFDEGGAG

-398 KFYNVNIVND
+398 KFFNVNIVND
-408 DGTPVTPADTT
+408 DGSAVVPDETPA
-419 PADTTPS
+419 PAPAPS
-426 EDTPADTTPAD
+426 EDETPAPTPTPDETPA
-437 TTPSEDTPADTT
+437 PV
-449 PPDDTTPADTT
+449 PDDIPA
-460 PADDTAPVVVNHAP
+460 VVNHAP
-474 VAIISGPVGA
+474 VAQIAGPNGA

-490 VSLSAESS
+490 VSLSAEGS

-508 TWRSQDGQTLSGE
+508 TWRSQDGQTVTGD
-521 DKAVVTFTAP
+521 DKAVVTFNAP
-531 EAATAKQYEVSLTVS
+531 EAATAQQYEISLTVS
-546 DGELSSTASYLL
+546 DGELSSTTTYLL
-558 NVKAKASTPSE
+558 NVKAKAATPSQ
-569 DEGAYP
+569 DEGTSGSYP
-575 GWSANSTYN
+575 AWSANSKYS

-606 CNNAPTYYEP
+606 CNNAPMYYEP
-616 GVGLAWS
+616 GAGLAWS
-623 DAWTAL
+623 EAWTAL

>member
-15 CVAPF
+15 CVAPVI
-20 MAQASNLQATSGEP
+20 AQATMLKAESSVP

-43 KKEQELTNFPLMQS
+43 KKEKELTDFPLMKS
-57 VKETIRTLDNASV
+57 VKDTIRTLDNAQV
-70 ELIEPGR
+70 EQIEPGR
-77 AANPEN
+77 AANPVN

-89 IVKASDWEYLF
+89 ILKESDWEYLF
-100 PLRAQAYTYSN
+100 PLRAKDYSYSN

-118 FPALCQTYNDGRDSD
+118 FPALCDTYNDGRDSE

-159 EAEWRQA
+159 EPEWRQA
-166 LVHVRE
+166 LVYVRE

-236 VLLDTPE
+236 TLLDKPE

-271 VIDGTWQPNEHDKA
+271 VIDGTWQPNDHDKA

-343 KQFDEYGAG
+343 KQFDEGGAG

-385 SAFKDGDYTKCVQ
+385 RAFKDGDYTKCVQ
-398 KFYNVNIVND
+398 KFFNVNIVND
-408 DGTPVTPADTT
+408 DGSAVVPDETLAPA
-419 PADTTPS
+419 PAPS
-426 EDTPADTTPAD
+426 EDETPAPTPTPDETPA
-437 TTPSEDTPADTT
+437 PV
-449 PPDDTTPADTT
+449 PDDIPA
-460 PADDTAPVVVNHAP
+460 VVNHAP
-474 VAIISGPVGA
+474 VAQIAGPIGA

-490 VSLSAESS
+490 VSLSAEGS

-508 TWRSQDGQTLSGE
+508 TWRSQDGQTVTGD
-521 DKAVVTFTAP
+521 DKAVVTFNAP
-531 EAATAKQYEVSLTVS
+531 EAATAQQYEISLTVS
-546 DGELSSTASYLL
+546 DGELSSTTTYLL
-558 NVKAKASTPSE
+558 NVKAKAATPSQ
-569 DEGAYP
+569 DEGTSGSYP
-575 GWSANSTYN
+575 AWSANSKYS

-606 CNNAPTYYEP
+606 CNNAPMYYEP
-616 GVGLAWS
+616 GAGLAWS
-623 DAWTAL
+623 EAWTAL

>member
-10 LIAGA
+10 LVAGA

-20 MAQASNLQATSGEP
+20 MAQAASLQATTSEP
-34 YTMKASDLA
+34 YTMNASDLA
-43 KKEQELTNFPLMQS
+43 KKEKELTSFPLMDA
-57 VKETIRTLDNASV
+57 VKETIKTLDNAQV

-100 PLRAQAYTYSN
+100 PLRAQAYTFSN

-118 FPALCQTYNDGRDSD
+118 FPALCKTYNDGRDSD

-236 VLLDTPE
+236 TLLDKPE

-271 VIDGTWQPNEHDKA
+271 VIDGTWQPNDHDKA

-314 QNRIKYYKEFANYL
+314 ENRIKYYKEFANYL
-328 KVPVPADEVLGCANM
+328 KVPVPANEVLGCANM
-343 KQFDEYGAG
+343 KQFDEGGAG

-363 WSADTPDGKTYA
+363 WSADTPSGETYS

-385 SAFKDGDYTKCVQ
+385 SAFKEGDYSKCVQ
-398 KFYNVNIVND
+398 KFFNVNIVND
-408 DGTPVTPADTT
+408 DGSVTPDETPVTPT
-419 PADTTPS
+419 PTPS
-426 EDTPADTTPAD
+426 EDETPAPAPVPDETPA
-437 TTPSEDTPADTT
+437 EPA
-449 PPDDTTPADTT
+449 
-460 PADDTAPVVVNHAP
+460 VVNHAP
-474 VAIISGPVGA
+474 VAHIAGPIGA
-484 VEAGAQ
+484 VEAGAH
-490 VSLSAESS
+490 VSLSAEGS
-498 TDEDGNKLTY
+498 TDADGNALTY
-508 TWRSQDGQTLSGE
+508 TWRSQDGQTVTGQ

-531 EAATAKQYEVSLTVS
+531 ESATAQQIEISLTVS
-546 DGELSSTASYLL
+546 DGELSSTTSYLL
-558 NVKAKASTPSE
+558 NVKAKAAPSQ
-569 DEGAYP
+569 DEGTSGDYAA
-575 GWSANSTYN
+575 WSANSKYK

-606 CNNAPTYYEP
+606 CNNAPAYYEP
-616 GVGLAWS
+616 GAGLAWS

>member
-15 CVAPF
+15 CVAPVI
-20 MAQASNLQATSGEP
+20 AQATMLKAESSVP

-43 KKEQELTNFPLMQS
+43 KKEKELTDFPLMKS
-57 VKETIRTLDNASV
+57 VKDTIRTLDNAQV
-70 ELIEPGR
+70 EQIEPGR
-77 AANPEN
+77 AANPVN

-89 IVKASDWEYLF
+89 ILKESDWEYLF
-100 PLRAQAYTYSN
+100 PLRAKDYSYSN

-118 FPALCQTYNDGRDSD
+118 FPALCDTYNDGRDSE

-159 EAEWRQA
+159 EPEWRQA
-166 LVHVRE
+166 LVYVRE

-236 VLLDTPE
+236 TLLDKPE

-271 VIDGTWQPNEHDKA
+271 VIDGTWQPNDHDKA
-285 NGLVPGFGV
+285 NGLFPGFGV

-343 KQFDEYGAG
+343 KQFDEGGAG

-375 CQLVGYQTPF
+375 
-385 SAFKDGDYTKCVQ
+385 
-398 KFYNVNIVND
+398 
-408 DGTPVTPADTT
+408 
-419 PADTTPS
+419 
-426 EDTPADTTPAD
+426 
-437 TTPSEDTPADTT
+437 
-449 PPDDTTPADTT
+449 
-460 PADDTAPVVVNHAP
+460 
-474 VAIISGPVGA
+474 
-484 VEAGAQ
+484 
-490 VSLSAESS
+490 
-498 TDEDGNKLTY
+498 
-508 TWRSQDGQTLSGE
+508 
-521 DKAVVTFTAP
+521 
-531 EAATAKQYEVSLTVS
+531 
-546 DGELSSTASYLL
+546 
-558 NVKAKASTPSE
+558 
-569 DEGAYP
+569 
-575 GWSANSTYN
+575 
-584 AGDIVNNH
+584 
-592 GKLFQCKPFPYSGW
+592 
-606 CNNAPTYYEP
+606 
-616 GVGLAWS
+616 
-623 DAWTAL
+623 

>member
-15 CVAPF
+15 CIAPV
-20 MAQASNLQATSGEP
+20 MAQATMLKAESSEP

-43 KKEQELTNFPLMQS
+43 KKEKELTDFPLMQS
-57 VKETIRTLDNASV
+57 VKDTIRTLDNASV
-70 ELIEPGR
+70 EQIEPGR
-77 AANPEN
+77 ASNPAN

-89 IVKASDWEYLF
+89 ILKESDWEYLF
-100 PLRAQAYTYSN
+100 PLRAKDYSYSN

-118 FPALCQTYNDGRDSD
+118 FPALCDTYKDGRDSD

-166 LVHVRE
+166 LVYVRE

-187 NPDVWQ
+187 NTDVWQ

-223 YGPFSEAMYGDVR
+223 YGPFSEAMYGDVK
-236 VLLDTPE
+236 VLLEKPE

-271 VIDGTWQPNEHDKA
+271 VIDGTWQPNDHDKA

-343 KQFDEYGAG
+343 KQFDEGGAG
-352 ALKIYWEQDWG
+352 SLKIYWEQDWG
-363 WSADTPDGKTYA
+363 WSADTPDGKTYS

-408 DGTPVTPADTT
+408 DGSATDPDQNVTPTPDDNVTPTPDDNVTPTPTPDDETPVEPTH
-419 PADTTPS
+419 
-426 EDTPADTTPAD
+426 E
-437 TTPSEDTPADTT
+437 
-449 PPDDTTPADTT
+449 
-460 PADDTAPVVVNHAP
+460 NHAP
-474 VAIISGPVGA
+474 VAQIAGPIGA

-490 VSLSAESS
+490 VSLSAEGS

-508 TWRSQDGQTLSGE
+508 TWRSQDGQTVTGD

-531 EAATAKQYEVSLTVS
+531 EAATAQQYEVSLTVS
-546 DGELSSTASYLL
+546 DGELSSTSTYLL
-558 NVKAKASTPSE
+558 NVKAKEATPSN
-569 DEGAYP
+569 DEGTSGNYAA
-575 GWSANSTYN
+575 WSANSKYQ

-606 CNNAPTYYEP
+606 CNNAPAYYEP
-616 GVGLAWS
+616 GAGLAWS